1 MPIIEVNGK
10 VLEFPDNLSPEEL
23 NKAVSSAAKQMGDSS
38 SEGSGTFGFD
48 NIKKAAKFA
57 GGTIGGPI
65 GAFVAGK
72 ATDKAKEVVDDPR
85 GAALG
90 VVDTLPMAGA
100 VAGALGGSGLASV
113 PLSALGAAGGQA
125 FKQLGRRALGEDP
138 TPGVSIPFTDKK
150 IPDIPGISKEASDI
164 VTEGTVEAAIQ
175 GLGLGAVKGWKQLAK
190 GMEGLQKTA
199 AGSAFG
205 GIKTVLNKIRGGSE
219 AFKDSA
225 VAMQNKGAF
234 GPFTSPEVMLD
245 NVEVIAE
252 TAGKKI
258 GSTLQSIDD
267 AGVLKVKASN
277 VAKSVYND
285 LKKGFD
291 AGYSKRLN
299 REAAKVAE
307 TIMGYGDEIKLKQLQ
322 EIKKVID
329 PGKWGDVQ
337 MASMGED
344 AEKIF
349 KIRQRAVAKLGKI
362 IEEGVEV
369 AERGFSSAP
378 TGRKLIGNGSQQKL
392 SKSMFEDYKNAKNV
406 FADAEN
412 IKTGLDDKIKR
423 TEGKQFLGL
432 GEIGSTIGAL
442 SEALSGDP
450 RGAAKWL
457 LTAAGIKYLRSFG
470 PQQGAMLF
478 KVLKNSS
485 IPEAALTAIV
495 QKVRSKETN

>member
-1 MPIIEVNGK
+1 MPIIEVNGQS
-10 VLEFPDNLSPEEL
+10 LEFPDNLSPDDL
-23 NKAVSSAAKQMGDSS
+23 NKAVSSAAEQIGDSTNGGA
-38 SEGSGTFGFD
+38 GSPVFD
-48 NIKKAAKFA
+48 NIKKAAGFV

-65 GAFVAGK
+65 GGFVAGK
-72 ATDKAKEVVDDPR
+72 AVDKAKEVVDDPR
-85 GAALG
+85 GSALG
-90 VVDTLPMAGA
+90 VVDTLPAVGA
-100 VAGALGGSGLASV
+100 VSGALAGSGLASV
-113 PLSALGAAGGQA
+113 PLGALGAAGGQA

-138 TPGVSIPFTDKK
+138 TPGVSIPFSDKK
-150 IPDIPGISKEASDI
+150 VPDIPGIPKEASDI
-164 VTEGTVEAAIQ
+164 VTEGAMEAAIQ
-175 GLGLGAVKGWKQLAK
+175 GLGLGVAKGWKQLAK

-225 VAMQNKGAF
+225 VAMQNKGVF

-245 NVEVIAE
+245 NVDVVAK
-252 TAGKKI
+252 TAGEKI
-258 GSTLQSIDD
+258 GSTLKSIDD

-285 LKKGFD
+285 LKQGFD

-322 EIKKVID
+322 DIKKVID

-349 KIRQRAVAKLGKI
+349 KIRQRAVAKIGKI
-362 IEEGVEV
+362 IEDGVDV
-369 AERGFSSAP
+369 AERGFNSPPS
-378 TGRKLIGNGSQQKL
+378 GRKMLGDGSPPKL
-392 SKSMFEDYKNAKNV
+392 NKGMFEDYKNAKKV

-412 IKTGLDDKIKR
+412 IKRGLEDKIDRSSKM
-423 TEGKQFLGL
+423 FLGL
-432 GEIGSTIGAL
+432 GELGSSIGAL
-442 SEALSGDP
+442 SEAISGDP

-457 LTAAGIKYLRSFG
+457 ITAAGIKYLRSFG

-495 QKVRSKETN
+495 QKVRSKDSN